1 MVSFLKK
8 LFGGAPA
15 GGDNGA
21 DAEAVEYKGHLI
33 RPTPMKQGAQFQ
45 TAGTI
50 EKEIGGVVKSYRFV
64 RVDKHSS
71 REDAVSL
78 IVIKGQQII
87 DEQGDRI
94 YADQA

>member
-8 LFGGAPA
+8 LFGGASD
-15 GGDNGA
+15 GGDKGA
-21 DAEAVEYKGHLI
+21 DTEAVEYKGHLI

-50 EKEIGGVVKSYRFV
+50 EKEIG
-64 RVDKHSS
+64 
-71 REDAVSL
+71 AVSL

-94 YADQA
+94 YVDQR